1 MLADLLIYVIYALV
15 YLNQMEGNP
24 AARNRV
30 STQSRGIPSLRS
42 DRATTVAV
50 PAAVIQFYR
59 ASCLQCHDVDGR
71 GEVARDLF
79 PTIPDLTDPVWQA
92 SRGDADLGRSILDGK
107 GKSMPRMRDKLGTL
121 DVRQMVVFVR
131 EFRDGNQVVDEESE
145 TAPAAAPAL
154 PVAAAR
160 STESPADHVRGARS
174 SMSERS
180 DQESARIFR
189 RFCVMCHGSDG
200 KGSEAAGQLAGIP
213 DFTTPAWHRKSS
225 DARLVVSVLEGK
237 GSNMPAFQE
246 KLSREQIRELITY
259 VRSFN
264 PAQQRP
270 VAKGRDDF
278 EARYRAL
285 RGEFEDL
292 KRQIQELPPPSRA
305 TGSTRR

>member
-1 MLADLLIYVIYALV
+1 MLANLLINIIYILV
-15 YLNQMEGNP
+15 YLNQIKGDS
-24 AARNRV
+24 AARDRV
-30 STQSRGIPSLRS
+30 STQSRGIPSVRS
-42 DRATTVAV
+42 DRASHVAV
-50 PAAVIQFYR
+50 PDAVIQLYG

-71 GEVARDLF
+71 GEIARDLF

-92 SRGDADLGRSILDGK
+92 SRGDADLRRSILDGK
-107 GKSMPRMRDKLGTL
+107 GKSMPRMRDKLGAI
-121 DVRQMVVFVR
+121 DVGRMVDFVR
-131 EFRDGNQVVDEESE
+131 AFRDGNQVVDEESE
-145 TAPAAAPAL
+145 TAPAVAPAL
-154 PVAAAR
+154 PETAGR
-160 STESPADHVRGARS
+160 STESTADRVRESRS
-174 SMSERS
+174 SMPEKS
-180 DQESARIFR
+180 DRLFR
-189 RFCVMCHGSDG
+189 RFCVMCHGRDG
-200 KGSEAAGQLAGIP
+200 KGSEAGGQLPGIP
-213 DFTTPAWHRKSS
+213 DFTAPAWHLKSS

-292 KRQIQELPPPSRA
+292 KRQIHELPPPSRA